1 MGPLE
6 SLKALESVWRREPV
20 MDHDDT
26 PVSTDH
32 LKDRGFVLVEDDHG
46 GL

>member
-1 MGPLE
+1 MDPLE
-6 SLKALESVWRREPV
+6 SLQSLERIWQREPV

-32 LKDRGFVLVEDDHG
+32 LKDRGYVLGEDDDDR
-46 GL
+46 